1 MGEKLEPTGLVREK
15 LAPELANGVAG
26 MERNRR
32 IGKFMKEKSVI
43 LGRSRLCNQTQW
55 ILI

>member
-32 IGKFMKEKSVI
+32 IGKFVKEKSVI
-43 LGRSRLCNQTQW
+43 LGRSRLCNQT
-55 ILI
+55 